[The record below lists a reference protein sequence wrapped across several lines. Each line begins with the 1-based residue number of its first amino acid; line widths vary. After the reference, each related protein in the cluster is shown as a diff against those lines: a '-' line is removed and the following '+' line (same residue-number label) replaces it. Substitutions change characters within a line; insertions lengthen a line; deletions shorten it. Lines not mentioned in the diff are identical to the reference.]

1 MSIETR
7 IFYLCY
13 RVDLSVTQDF
23 FVKIGGK
30 RIVFNL
36 EPILN
41 FTNLLNRTWEFL
53 KELQLQIF

>member
-13 RVDLSVTQDF
+13 IELIYRLHKIF
-23 FVKIGGK
+23 IKIGGK

-36 EPILN
+36 ADILN
-41 FTNLLNRTWEFL
+41 FTNLLNRSGEFL